1 MVTIEG
7 NIGAGKTTLLERF
20 EHSLSSEDK
29 CKIKI
34 NHEPVDEFQKFWGN
48 DMINPLLDFYKNQKE
63 NAYVFQNYVLDIYQ
77 CRMEALSL
85 VQQPYKV
92 ILMDRGLDSC
102 HLFTTLN
109 KHQYTNLGLWCLTD
123 KYQDIKSKFFP
134 GKLYA
139 SDGVFYLSVSPLE
152 SLSRISYRRHPGEEQ
167 ILLPYLKD
175 LDTEYSRYV
184 NSVLSEIPCC
194 TMTTEEDSIEKQLL
208 EYIKM
213 IVKNYDSK

>member
-1 MVTIEG
+1 MKLPVVTIEG

-34 NHEPVDEFQKFWGN
+34 NPEPVNEFQKFWGN
-48 DMINPLLDFYKNQKE
+48 DMINPLLDFYKNQEE

-102 HLFTTLN
+102 HLFTTPNTSILI
-109 KHQYTNLGLWCLTD
+109 WD
-123 KYQDIKSKFFP
+123 S
-134 GKLYA
+134 
-139 SDGVFYLSVSPLE
+139 GV
-152 SLSRISYRRHPGEEQ
+152 
-167 ILLPYLKD
+167 
-175 LDTEYSRYV
+175 
-184 NSVLSEIPCC
+184 
-194 TMTTEEDSIEKQLL
+194 
-208 EYIKM
+208 
-213 IVKNYDSK
+213 

>member
-1 MVTIEG
+1 
-7 NIGAGKTTLLERF
+7 
-20 EHSLSSEDK
+20 
-29 CKIKI
+29 
-34 NHEPVDEFQKFWGN
+34 
-48 DMINPLLDFYKNQKE
+48 
-63 NAYVFQNYVLDIYQ
+63 
-77 CRMEALSL
+77 MEALSL

-102 HLFTTLN
+102 HLLTNLN
-109 KHQYTNLGLWCLTD
+109 KHQYTNLELWCLTG

-134 GKLYA
+134 GKLYV
-139 SDGVFYLSVSPLE
+139 SDGVFFLSVSPLE
-152 SLSRISYRRHPGEEQ
+152 SQRRISYGQCPGDEQ

-184 NSVLSEIPCC
+184 NSVLSETPCC
-194 TMTTEEDSIEKQLL
+194 TVTTEEDSIEKQLL